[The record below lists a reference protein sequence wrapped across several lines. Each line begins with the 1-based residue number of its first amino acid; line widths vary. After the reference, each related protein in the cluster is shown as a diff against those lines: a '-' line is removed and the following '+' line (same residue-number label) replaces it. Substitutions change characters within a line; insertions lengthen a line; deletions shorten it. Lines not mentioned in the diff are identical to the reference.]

1 MGFGFR
7 TRIIGTYK
15 LRTLYNVHRLLKSGE
30 SHLGFE
36 SAIVTGFG
44 L

>member
-15 LRTLYNVHRLLKSGE
+15 LRTLYNVQSGE

-36 SAIVTGFG
+36 SAIVTGVG